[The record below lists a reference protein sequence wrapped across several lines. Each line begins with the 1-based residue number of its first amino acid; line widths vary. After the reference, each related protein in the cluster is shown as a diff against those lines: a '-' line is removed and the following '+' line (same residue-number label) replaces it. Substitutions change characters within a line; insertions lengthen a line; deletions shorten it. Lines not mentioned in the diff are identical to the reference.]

1 MGSQGLDC
9 SPTSTCQW
17 SQREKEGKTIALG
30 FCSWRTSSV
39 AWRTS
44 WVREG
49 GIEEKWLTKS
59 WLSVMGLKC
68 KRPSCCC
75 CTLTLPLQNE
85 RATKT
90 LSFSSGSTCS
100 FKKYSVFACW
110 VLLPHWVLERERMSY
125 EEKERDGGNERD
137 KHTESIRVF
146 WRLLCVCFW
155 TPLSLWA

>member
-100 FKKYSVFACW
+100 FKIYSVFACW
-110 VLLPHWVLERERMSY
+110 VLLPHWVFRERER
-125 EEKERDGGNERD
+125 ERENEL
-137 KHTESIRVF
+137 
-146 WRLLCVCFW
+146 WRERERRRERER
-155 TPLSLWA
+155 

>member
-1 MGSQGLDC
+1 MDKMGWQGLDC

-17 SQREKEGKTIALG
+17 SQREREGKTIVLG
-30 FCSWRTSSV
+30 FCSWRTSSF

-49 GIEEKWLTKS
+49 RIEEKWLTKS
-59 WLSVMGLKC
+59 WLYEMGLKC

-90 LSFSSGSTCS
+90 LYFSSCSTCS
-100 FKKYSVFACW
+100 FKRTLF
-110 VLLPHWVLERERMSY
+110 LLAGFCFLSESLERERENELWRERERRRERESMSY
-125 EEKERDGGNERD
+125 A
-137 KHTESIRVF
+137 RVF
-146 WRLLCVCFW
+146 GQLC
-155 TPLSLWA
+155 LWA